1 MLACKCGLVEQPGGS
16 EVALVNGRISL
27 AAAAMLAAASTAAGG
42 GPSLAMLDK
51 LEGGHW
57 ELRERAGSPPQSL
70 CVPSGR
76 RLIQLRHPGAQCDTF
91 VVEDG
96 PEQVVVQYTCG
107 GHGYGR
113 TRVRRETNRLVQ
125 IDSQGLVDG
134 LPFNF
139 SVEARRV
146 GECAGG

>member
-1 MLACKCGLVEQPGGS
+1 
-16 EVALVNGRISL
+16 
-27 AAAAMLAAASTAAGG
+27 
-42 GPSLAMLDK
+42 MLDR
-51 LEGGHW
+51 LESGRW
-57 ELRERAGSPPQSL
+57 ELHERAGSVPQKL

-76 RLIQLRHPGAQCDTF
+76 QLIQLRHPGAQCTSF

-96 PEQVVVQYTCG
+96 PTQVVVQYTCS

-125 IDSQGLVDG
+125 IDTQGIVDG
-134 LPFNF
+134 LPFEF

-146 GECAGG
+146 GECTGG